1 MRAWTFISRR
11 DGDVTLTA
19 HCPRI
24 HLIKTN
30 RPESLQGI
38 LTFWRTSA
46 HLVNVKIDPKSGS
59 LNARTSNKSTQ
70 HANLCLFE
78 FDVSGGKNLHFK
90 NI

>member
-1 MRAWTFISRR
+1 MQRHSEWCELMRAWTFISRR

-30 RPESLQGI
+30 RPESLRMD
-38 LTFWRTSA
+38 LAFWRTSA

-59 LNARTSNKSTQ
+59 SNSKSQ
-70 HANLCLFE
+70 QKICKL
-78 FDVSGGKNLHFK
+78 
-90 NI
+90 